1 MRRGW
6 LVAVMTMA
14 LVVGVVV
21 GAVAARKAVEPGIYI
36 GVPPQQ
42 AAAALLQQAREQA
55 GKGTWERIAVA
66 RFCLL
71 AGQRKEGQA
80 IIDEVL
86 AGKPEPSDWMRIG
99 RAYAVTGDWDRAQ
112 GFFDKVLE
120 AKPKDADWL
129 AEIGAFHNIHGNRTR
144 AEELFQRSFV
154 QDPGN
159 HENLAIAGGS
169 YVGVAPGR

>member
-6 LVAVMTMA
+6 LVVAITIG
-14 LVVGVVV
+14 LVVGAVA
-21 GAVAARKAVEPGIYI
+21 GAVAARKAVEPGIYT
-36 GVPPQQ
+36 GVPPRE
-42 AAAALLQQAREQA
+42 AAAGLLRLAREQA

-66 RFCLL
+66 RFCILG
-71 AGQRKEGQA
+71 GQREEGQA

-99 RAYAVTGDWDRAQ
+99 RAYAVAGDWDRAQ

-129 AEIGAFHNIHGNRTR
+129 AEIGAFHNLHDNRTR
-144 AEELFQRSFV
+144 AEELFRRSFE
-154 QDPGN
+154 QDPEN
-159 HENLAIAGGS
+159 YENLAIAGGS